1 MSFEP
6 RMSEEE
12 FEEAAF
18 FLILAFVCAVLFLI
32 FGT

>member
-1 MSFEP
+1 MKFEP

-18 FLILAFVCAVLFLI
+18 FLILAAVCAVLFLI
-32 FGT
+32 FT

>member
-1 MSFEP
+1 
-6 RMSEEE
+6 MSEEE

-18 FLILAFVCAVLFLI
+18 FLILAFVAAVIFLI

>member
-1 MSFEP
+1 
-6 RMSEEE
+6 MSEEE

>member
-1 MSFEP
+1 
-6 RMSEEE
+6 MSEDE
-12 FEEAAF
+12 FMEAAF